1 MEYTEVA
8 DAVVRALDS
17 RKPGR
22 DFKEVVSQFG
32 EEAAWSALDSRLGDM
47 PDAQL
52 LRKAAVAL
60 DLPEADLREKTDSP
74 VASIRRLS
82 RIVLLESLMGAVEDA
97 QLHKG
102 LSDSVARIRSDAA
115 RFVAPGVDRT
125 RLYNQLIRLIREDP
139 DTRVRAAAGR
149 RLALS
154 FADMYSVD
162 FDGLPDLSKM
172 LLLDALDGHTRID
185 EERAESLLL
194 ASKDPEAP
202 YRAARRLLQWGT
214 LTNLFSRGGSDSKKI
229 LERAAELGIVEFL
242 TVKTIPEDKLEWAL
256 QLSEKANR
264 QDLVREIT
272 RIRDK
277 KNVTKKVHQPSI
289 YEIEQIVMKAYDP
302 QEEVRRKR
310 ISDLPLDDKTFKRSV
325 EMAFPPPEKDISS
338 CVLFDMARFGH
349 WTDWTDRIIDG
360 LTSVDPD
367 VRGCAAAALATLTP
381 ERAASLISPLLT
393 DTVPRVRRVCARA
406 LASIPSG
413 NGCEEIAFYLRLDE
427 SDQDRDI
434 IIRGVRDAGGA
445 ALAKCILDNVEEL
458 DNQNIG
464 NLLEEGVDEVGAE
477 LLTDGFTTISSLKT
491 AASIAGPKLG
501 ESFLLAWNSIDESSR
516 KRVLSWIGASGW
528 AVSASKGS
536 IDEAKV
542 LLKPLSA
549 ESRTELLETLIESA
563 EGKNR
568 RRLRKLMKN

>member
-1 MEYTEVA
+1 MENIDVA
-8 DAVVRALDS
+8 DAVARALDS

-22 DFKEVVSQFG
+22 DFKEAVLLFG
-32 EEAAWSALDSRLGDM
+32 EEAAWTALDNRLGDV

-74 VASIRRLS
+74 TSSIRRLS
-82 RIVLLESLMGAVEDA
+82 RIVLLESLTGAVEDA

-102 LSDSVARIRSDAA
+102 LSDPVARIRSDAA

-149 RLALS
+149 RLAVS

-172 LLLDALDGHTRID
+172 LLLDALEGHTRID

-194 ASKDPEAP
+194 ESKESEAP

-214 LTNLFSRGGSDSKKI
+214 LANLFSRGGSDSKII
-229 LERAAELGIVEFL
+229 LERAAELGVVEFL
-242 TVKTIPEDKLEWAL
+242 SVKTIPEDKLEWAL

-264 QDLVREIT
+264 QDLIREMT

-277 KNVTKKVHQPSI
+277 KNVTKKALQPSI
-289 YEIEQIVMKAYDP
+289 YEIEQIVLKAYDP

-310 ISDLPLDDKTFKRSV
+310 ISDLPLENETFKRSV
-325 EMAFPPPEKDISS
+325 EMAFPPPEKDVSS
-338 CVLFDMARFGH
+338 CVLFDMARSGR
-349 WTDWTDRIIDG
+349 WTDWRERIIDG
-360 LTSVDPD
+360 LTHVDPD
-367 VRGCAAAALATLTP
+367 IRGCAAAALATLTP
-381 ERAASLISPLLT
+381 KKASSLISPLLT
-393 DTVPRVRRVCARA
+393 DPVPRVRRICARA

-413 NGCEEIAFYLRLDE
+413 NGCEDIAFYLRLDE
-427 SDQDRDI
+427 SDKDRDI
-434 IIRGVRDAGGA
+434 IIRGIRDAGGA
-445 ALAKCILDNVEEL
+445 ALAKCILDNAEEL

-464 NLLEEGVDEVGAE
+464 NLLDEGVDEVGAE
-477 LLTDGFTTISSLKT
+477 LLADGFTTISSLKT
-491 AASIAGPKLG
+491 AAAIAGPKLG
-501 ESFLLAWNSIDESSR
+501 ESFLHAWNSIDESSR

-528 AVSASKGS
+528 AMSALKGS
-536 IDEAKV
+536 LDEAKA

-549 ESRTELLETLIESA
+549 ESRTELLESFIESA
-563 EGKNR
+563 DDKNR
-568 RRLRKLMKN
+568 RRLRKLMKS